1 MYRAIFSLARSV
13 LPTQLT
19 SPPGSLLGSIMSS
32 PTESS
37 HAHEFEL
44 VITGFSFGLLHVL
57 AGPDHLSA
65 LAALAVGTS
74 YKAFVLG
81 FRWGLGHSTGLV
93 VIAVIFIWLKGDLDL
108 RRIGRYCDFIVGLFM
123 VTLGSFG
130 IVTAIRTYREKKLK
144 RDHDLSE
151 SQNLL
156 DKQLETVESSTSPNT
171 LTRQK
176 SRVSLS
182 VDRPS
187 TSSPRD
193 YYDHD
198 HDHEHFTHQCI
209 EECQGCVFIDLHDP
223 FVQRVLSFSVGLLH
237 GVAGPGAVLGVL
249 PAVEMRKWT
258 SSCLYLGSFI
268 VASTLSMGTFAALYG
283 ESTKRLGATAEVI
296 ELGLN
301 VFSSMMSVIVGT
313 TWLCLSVL
321 GKLED
326 FFH

>member
-1 MYRAIFSLARSV
+1 
-13 LPTQLT
+13 
-19 SPPGSLLGSIMSS
+19 MSS
-32 PTESS
+32 PTDSS

-187 TSSPRD
+187 TSLPRD

-209 EECQGCVFIDLHDP
+209 EECPGCVFIDLHDP

-321 GKLED
+321 GKLEE